1 MRVVD
6 PAPGWWEWGPNTDLG
21 KGPQSRSRFPTAEPR
36 DTAEAPSWNAAPKE
50 SRGLR
55 DNQGGTGCGGTGP
68 TPQTPRA
75 GAELPGRKGLV
86 GGSAAF
92 PAGSGRREPFCVGR
106 AEAATTT
113 TPGPRPHSRAHIRAR
128 VRAHATA
135 PAQQQPGMPGPPDPG
150 PQLRPRR
157 QLGHYLL
164 LSPRSWSGSGGSAG
178 KRARPQCQRG
188 RGDTK
193 PLVTALLT
201 FSSVVLGCSG
211 RAPIPALGNPSR
223 EPFPILAPQH
233 FPGPA
238 RAARGVPQA
247 WDSLAGPR

>member
-6 PAPGWWEWGPNTDLG
+6 PAPGRWEWGPNTNLG

-36 DTAEAPSWNAAPKE
+36 DTAEAPSRNAAPKE
-50 SRGLR
+50 SRGLG

-113 TPGPRPHSRAHIRAR
+113 PGPRPRSRAHIHAH
-128 VRAHATA
+128 VRAHNNS
-135 PAQQQPGMPGPPDPG
+135 
-150 PQLRPRR
+150 RE
-157 QLGHYLL
+157 
-164 LSPRSWSGSGGSAG
+164 
-178 KRARPQCQRG
+178 CRG
-188 RGDTK
+188 RRIR
-193 PLVTALLT
+193 
-201 FSSVVLGCSG
+201 G
-211 RAPIPALGNPSR
+211 RSCALGVSSGIIYCYPLAAGAAPEGAQGEGHGHGASAAEGTPNPSSQ
-223 EPFPILAPQH
+223 PC
-233 FPGPA
+233 
-238 RAARGVPQA
+238 
-247 WDSLAGPR
+247 